1 MLVTGDGDLIHAVNF
16 LRLHGR
22 QTIIIGVEDTMNILL
37 ATAADSVLL
46 YERDVEPLCDGEQS
60 LVGAVSTPTTTP
72 SMDAA
77 FEWVKE
83 VLRENKSNK
92 PYPFDTLGHE
102 LKQRHG
108 FDARGWYR
116 IPFKRFMLEAQAAG
130 HVRIHT
136 MEGLDYA
143 ILTDVPESELDGAEK
158 VTISVVA
165 ETAPQEVNR
174 SSLGSSNIQLESL
187 SEQELTS
194 LIGFIQELGKS
205 SPYMTLTYI
214 VDNLIRH
221 SILPRLSRKQMGQI
235 VDDLAQRSILLK
247 NQETCTAPDTSLD
260 YSPTGAMAD
269 VASSVG

>member
-46 YERDVEPLCDGEQS
+46 YERDVEPLCDGEQG

-92 PYPFDTLGHE
+92 PYLFNTLGHE

-108 FDARGWYR
+108 FDARGRYR

-143 ILTDVPESELDGAEK
+143 ILTDISESELDVAARVTLDGAAA
-158 VTISVVA
+158 TTTQ
-165 ETAPQEVNR
+165 ETDR
-174 SSLGSSNIQLESL
+174 SLLDSSDVQLESL
-187 SEQELTS
+187 SEQERAS
-194 LIGFIQELGKS
+194 LIGFIQQLEKS
-205 SPYMTLTYI
+205 SPYMTLGYI
-214 VDNLIRH
+214 VSNLIRH
-221 SILPRLSRKQMGQI
+221 SIMPRLSREQI
-235 VDDLAQRSILLK
+235 NRIIHDLVDRGILLK
-247 NQETCTAPDTSLD
+247 NQEANSAPSGNA
-260 YSPTGAMAD
+260 PVD
-269 VASSVG
+269 VTLRN